1 MTVRGPKNESRAT
14 ASSAD
19 TPVDSIVPDSAET
32 QPAKGASSGVPVNY
46 GSLVPV
52 GGGDPVPML
61 KNRLRIGRRE
71 DCDIVLNF
79 ANVSGHHCLMEL
91 VEGYWFIK
99 DLRSR
104 NGIKVDG
111 KRILAGLR
119 KRIDAG
125 MVISVAKHQYK
136 VDYDPTLLGA
146 YGTPPQDEI
155 LDNLFSESLLDR
167 AGLSRK
173 PKS

>member
-1 MTVRGPKNESRAT
+1 MTVRGPENESRANTPTSDTT
-14 ASSAD
+14 AS
-19 TPVDSIVPDSAET
+19 
-32 QPAKGASSGVPVNY
+32 GSGPTISGQY
-46 GSLVPV
+46 GHLVPV
-52 GGGDPVPML
+52 GGGDPIPLL

-79 ANVSGHHCLMEL
+79 ANISGHHCLMEL

-111 KRILAGLR
+111 RRILAGLR

-125 MVISVAKHQYK
+125 VVISVAKHEYK
-136 VDYDPTLLGA
+136 VDYDPTTLGA
-146 YGTPPQDEI
+146 YGTPPQDEM

-173 PKS
+173 PKQ